1 MNDMDRFPVSL
12 LCVDDEPASLDI
24 LARLLS
30 QRVDT
35 LYFAENGREG
45 YDLFLEKRPDIV
57 LTDLIM
63 PTMNGLEM
71 GRMIREIEPK
81 VPIILVTSCGSVD
94 FLAEAIDTGINQFL
108 PRPILKD
115 KLLTAMGRCYDT
127 IDLERRLKEE
137 QERAVSHLLRAQKLE
152 SLGVLASGLAHNI
165 NNILTVVMGNA
176 HLALRGLETDSPVV
190 SQLKNIDD
198 AAARAA
204 KIVQQMLE
212 FSGKGGL
219 RVARINLNDII
230 EKMQYLLQVTIPNT
244 IVKVYVPAG
253 EPCFIMGDVEQ
264 LRQVVMNL
272 VINAVE
278 AIGDHEGAIG
288 IATGR
293 MTCSASS
300 LADFWFNDGAG
311 EGDYFFLEVS
321 DNGCGMDGDILARLF
336 DPFFSTKFIGRGLGM
351 AAVLG
356 IIRLHK
362 GAIQIFSKPGVGST
376 FKILLP
382 ALSEPVEFSKGDA
395 HV

>member
-1 MNDMDRFPVSL
+1 MSPSVRFPVSL
-12 LCVDDEPASLDI
+12 LCVDDDPASLDI
-24 LARLLS
+24 LSRLLS
-30 QRVDT
+30 HCVDT

-57 LTDLIM
+57 LTDLLM
-63 PTMNGLEM
+63 PSLNGLEM
-71 GRMIREIEPK
+71 SRMIREIEPK
-81 VPIILVTSCGSVD
+81 APVILLTSCGSID
-94 FLAEAIDTGINQFL
+94 FLVEAIDTGVTQFL
-108 PRPILKD
+108 SRPILKE
-115 KLLTAMGRCYDT
+115 KLMTAMRRCYET

-165 NNILTVVMGNA
+165 NNILTVVMGNV
-176 HLALRGLETDSPVV
+176 HVALTTLGPDSPVAR
-190 SQLKNIDD
+190 QLKNIDD
-198 AAARAA
+198 SAVRAA
-204 KIVQQMLE
+204 KIVQQMFE

-219 RVARINLNDII
+219 RVARVNLNDII
-230 EKMQYLLQVTIPNT
+230 ENMQYLLQVTIPNT
-244 IVKVYVPAG
+244 IVKVFVPAE
-253 EPCFIMGDVEQ
+253 EPCFITGDVDQ
-264 LRQVVMNL
+264 LQQVVMNL

-293 MTCSASS
+293 MTCSASF
-300 LADFWFNDGAG
+300 LAGCWFNDGASEG
-311 EGDYFFLEVS
+311 EYFFLEVS
-321 DNGCGMDGDILARLF
+321 DNGCGMDGEILARLF

-362 GAIQIFSKPGVGST
+362 GAIQILSKPGVGST
-376 FKILLP
+376 FQILLP
-382 ALSEPVEFSKGDA
+382 ALPQPVTYSKGDA